1 MKLVIE
7 NIGKIKKA
15 EFDFRGITV
24 IAGNNNTGKSTVGK
38 VLYSSFNSLQNVS
51 EKVENQR
58 YEERCDALQAYMT
71 NEIYSSFEPSDESN
85 RIRRIFSALKF
96 KIPEDLDLRDK
107 SEVKKWVASA
117 LKKRGIKLSDRS
129 AGFSK
134 LWKQFENIDKI
145 DDKDIISVLVERYY
159 KDVFHNQIN
168 SLFVDAAGKVRLDI
182 QSKEFILEFKHNKVT
197 SQNIPFDI
205 RNRAIFIQSP
215 DIIDALGEKNS
226 FAHGF
231 VAELMNG
238 LNEQLILSLIKRT
251 RKNAIAETQFR
262 EKMTNITAL
271 LNEVI
276 PGEFD
281 KKSSG
286 NVVYNE
292 KEFEEPLSVI
302 NLSTG
307 LKSFALLQ
315 LLLDNSALGDKDVL
329 ILDEP
334 EVNLHP
340 GWQLKYAELIVL
352 LERAFNLTVL
362 LTTHSPYFLRAIEM
376 YSRKYGITNDCD
388 YYLASLTGNNEAEF
402 FHVNDQLNR
411 IYREMAEPFEVLNHI
426 DDNLEN

>member
-38 VLYSSFNSLQNVS
+38 VLYSFFNSLQNVS

-276 PGEFD
+276 SGEFD

>member
-38 VLYSSFNSLQNVS
+38 VLYSFFNSLQNVS

-388 YYLASLTGNNEAEF
+388 
-402 FHVNDQLNR
+402 
-411 IYREMAEPFEVLNHI
+411 
-426 DDNLEN
+426 

>member
-38 VLYSSFNSLQNVS
+38 VLYSFFNSLQNVS

-286 NVVYNE
+286 NVVYHE
-292 KEFEEPLSVI
+292 KE
-302 NLSTG
+302 
-307 LKSFALLQ
+307 
-315 LLLDNSALGDKDVL
+315 
-329 ILDEP
+329 
-334 EVNLHP
+334 
-340 GWQLKYAELIVL
+340 
-352 LERAFNLTVL
+352 
-362 LTTHSPYFLRAIEM
+362 
-376 YSRKYGITNDCD
+376 
-388 YYLASLTGNNEAEF
+388 
-402 FHVNDQLNR
+402 
-411 IYREMAEPFEVLNHI
+411 
-426 DDNLEN
+426 

>member
-38 VLYSSFNSLQNVS
+38 VLYSFFNSLQNVS

>member
-38 VLYSSFNSLQNVS
+38 VLYSFFNSLQNVS

-168 SLFVDAAGKVRLDI
+168 SLFMDAAGKVRLDI

-426 DDNLEN
+426 DDNLES

>member
-38 VLYSSFNSLQNVS
+38 VLYSFFNSLQNVS

-402 FHVNDQLNR
+402 YHVNDQLNR

>member
-38 VLYSSFNSLQNVS
+38 VLYSFFNSLQNVS

-117 LKKRGIKLSDRS
+117 LKKRGVKLSDRS

>member
-38 VLYSSFNSLQNVS
+38 VLYSFFNSLQNVS

-168 SLFVDAAGKVRLDI
+168 SLFVDVAGKVRLDI

>member
-38 VLYSSFNSLQNVS
+38 VLYSFFNSLQNVS

-197 SQNIPFDI
+197 SQNIPFNI
-205 RNRAIFIQSP
+205 RNRAILIQSP

>member
-38 VLYSSFNSLQNVS
+38 VLYSFFNSLQNVS

-376 YSRKYGITNDCD
+376 YSRKYGIANDCD
-388 YYLASLTGNNEAEF
+388 YYLASSTGNNEAEF

>member
-38 VLYSSFNSLQNVS
+38 VLYSFFNSLQNVS

-362 LTTHSPYFLRAIEM
+362 LTTHSTYFLRAIEM

>member
-38 VLYSSFNSLQNVS
+38 VLYSFFNSLQNVS

-376 YSRKYGITNDCD
+376 YSRKYGIANDCD

>member
-38 VLYSSFNSLQNVS
+38 VLYSFFNSLQNVS

-168 SLFVDAAGKVRLDI
+168 SLFMDAAGKVRLDI

-262 EKMTNITAL
+262 EK
-271 LNEVI
+271 
-276 PGEFD
+276 
-281 KKSSG
+281 
-286 NVVYNE
+286 
-292 KEFEEPLSVI
+292 
-302 NLSTG
+302 
-307 LKSFALLQ
+307 
-315 LLLDNSALGDKDVL
+315 
-329 ILDEP
+329 
-334 EVNLHP
+334 
-340 GWQLKYAELIVL
+340 
-352 LERAFNLTVL
+352 
-362 LTTHSPYFLRAIEM
+362 
-376 YSRKYGITNDCD
+376 
-388 YYLASLTGNNEAEF
+388 
-402 FHVNDQLNR
+402 NDQ
-411 IYREMAEPFEVLNHI
+411 YYSSFK
-426 DDNLEN
+426 

>member
-1 MKLVIE
+1 M
-7 NIGKIKKA
+7 
-15 EFDFRGITV
+15 
-24 IAGNNNTGKSTVGK
+24 
-38 VLYSSFNSLQNVS
+38 
-51 EKVENQR
+51 
-58 YEERCDALQAYMT
+58 
-71 NEIYSSFEPSDESN
+71 
-85 RIRRIFSALKF
+85 
-96 KIPEDLDLRDK
+96 
-107 SEVKKWVASA
+107 
-117 LKKRGIKLSDRS
+117 
-129 AGFSK
+129 
-134 LWKQFENIDKI
+134 
-145 DDKDIISVLVERYY
+145 
-159 KDVFHNQIN
+159 
-168 SLFVDAAGKVRLDI
+168 DAAGKVRLDI

-292 KEFEEPLSVI
+292 KEFEKPLSVI

>member
-38 VLYSSFNSLQNVS
+38 VLYSFFNSLQNVS

-226 FAHGF
+226 FANGF

>member
-38 VLYSSFNSLQNVS
+38 VLYSFFNSLQNVS

-182 QSKEFILEFKHNKVT
+182 QSKEFILKFKHNKVT

>member
-38 VLYSSFNSLQNVS
+38 VLYSFFNSLQNVS

-58 YEERCDALQAYMT
+58 YEERCDALQVYMT

>member
-38 VLYSSFNSLQNVS
+38 VLYSFFNSLQNVS

-182 QSKEFILEFKHNKVT
+182 RSKEFILEFKHNKVT

>member
-38 VLYSSFNSLQNVS
+38 VLYSFFNSLQNVS

-315 LLLDNSALGDKDVL
+315 LLLDNSALGDKDAL

>member
-38 VLYSSFNSLQNVS
+38 VLYSFFNSLQNVS

-96 KIPEDLDLRDK
+96 KVPEDLDLRDK